1 MNLVAICSNKNY
13 IKKTYRKI
21 NVESLFSHCCKTLII
36 EMIVS
41 MDYNEYKHNY
51 WRCNMK
57 FENEKQIKDA
67 LGIDSW
73 RNLSKEKIIKFAAMM
88 PDMDKEV
95 MMKIIDQFP
104 EFRLFANDV
113 LKNIE
118 IAFTE
123 TMDANNENQKAIHSA
138 FVELRRILE
147 GQLEKDEIS
156 FEEKKYIIDKLLEC
170 IDKEL
175 QMDNE
180 NKKFLADMVNKRLTA
195 AALVLVAAVVFVG
208 GKVLL
213 EKDND

>member
-1 MNLVAICSNKNY
+1 MK
-13 IKKTYRKI
+13 
-21 NVESLFSHCCKTLII
+21 
-36 EMIVS
+36 
-41 MDYNEYKHNY
+41 YNS
-51 WRCNMK
+51 
-57 FENEKQIKDA
+57 EKQLKDA

-73 RNLSKEKIIKFAAMM
+73 RNLSKDKMIKFAAMM

-118 IAFTE
+118 TTYTA
-123 TMDANNENQKAIHSA
+123 TMDANNENQKAIHST
-138 FVELRRILE
+138 FVDLRRILE

-156 FEEKKYIIDKLLEC
+156 FEEKKYFIDKLLEC

-175 QMDNE
+175 QKDNE
-180 NKKFLADMVNKRLTA
+180 NKKFLADMANKGLTA